1 IEDAFRDS
9 AQQHSSASVSET
21 PSTAERLDVFISH
34 SSGQTEWVE
43 TLANNLQRAGKSVFL
58 DLWRL
63 VPGQDFIDG
72 LRAGLASCRSAVLVV
87 SPEAL
92 QSGWAHEEYELL
104 KRRQASDPTFV
115 IMPVVHSGVDSEM
128 PFSGSIQ
135 WVDFRD
141 PAKHLRAFAT
151 LLAGLECRSPGPNP
165 SYDAGLWT
173 PLPETDQRRV
183 VDAERLTIKHAI
195 FRLLNAQAVVI
206 LAQAGLGSSAVVGE
220 IRKQAVER
228 VGNQAGYQLSPSYV
242 TPDDGM
248 APYFESLLAQ
258 MNLPTR
264 DASPLNFQFRLARRL
279 RSREPMCLLFT
290 GIEHSPP
297 AALESLCGV
306 LRSLNDQYGQL
317 RILMCG
323 GERLCE

>member
-1 IEDAFRDS
+1 
-9 AQQHSSASVSET
+9 
-21 PSTAERLDVFISH
+21 
-34 SSGQTEWVE
+34 
-43 TLANNLQRAGKSVFL
+43 
-58 DLWRL
+58 
-63 VPGQDFIDG
+63 
-72 LRAGLASCRSAVLVV
+72 
-87 SPEAL
+87 
-92 QSGWAHEEYELL
+92 
-104 KRRQASDPTFV
+104 
-115 IMPVVHSGVDSEM
+115 
-128 PFSGSIQ
+128 
-135 WVDFRD
+135 
-141 PAKHLRAFAT
+141 
-151 LLAGLECRSPGPNP
+151 
-165 SYDAGLWT
+165 

-220 IRKQAVER
+220 IRKQTGER
-228 VGNQAGYQLSPSYV
+228 FGNQAGYQLSTSYD
-242 TPDDGM
+242 TPHDGM

-323 GERLCE
+323 GERLCEMRYANGALSYLSHAQEELWPDPDVAEILAEASAQGCGSLEPDLIELLQELAGGHFGLIRELVRLVMAGERSRGALTQAVLDSPAIWTAVVPLRANDHASCFLHSIVDREEL